1 MYHVIVKFPFQASKL
16 KIGRTGILLDAR
28 MIVNWCSR
36 CWLVF
41 LLYGVSRSGVCV
53 RPMVQNLCEPAGC
66 GCVRVA
72 LVLSSVLLS
81 SCAVS
86 MRPTCDLRDLR
97 LRALASRYLADHSVI
112 MCADNIYIIDIVLC
126 DTRLS
131 HLVLRDTRFMGIE

>member
-1 MYHVIVKFPFQASKL
+1 MHWNYFMYHVIVKFPFQASKL

-72 LVLSSVLLS
+72 LVLSSVLF
-81 SCAVS
+81 CGVNA
-86 MRPTCDLRDLR
+86 
-97 LRALASRYLADHSVI
+97 ADVRF
-112 MCADNIYIIDIVLC
+112 
-126 DTRLS
+126 TRLKI
-131 HLVLRDTRFMGIE
+131 TRFSQQISC